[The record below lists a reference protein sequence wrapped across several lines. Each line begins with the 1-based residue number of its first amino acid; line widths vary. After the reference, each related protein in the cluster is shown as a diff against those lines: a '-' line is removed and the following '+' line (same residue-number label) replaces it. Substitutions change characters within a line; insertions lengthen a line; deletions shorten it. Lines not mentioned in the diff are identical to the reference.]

1 MRIDIMTLFPDTVGD
16 MMNESILGRA
26 QERGIIRIEAHQI
39 RDYTTNK
46 QNQVDDYPYGGG
58 HGAVLQADP
67 LYRCWQAIC
76 DEVGGP
82 VHTIFMS
89 PCGTTFCQE
98 KARQLLR
105 EHENIILV
113 CGHYE
118 GIDQRF
124 IDECVDEE
132 ISIGDFVLTGGEL
145 PAMVV
150 ADCICRMVPGVLTD
164 AACFEDESHWN
175 GLLEYPQYSR
185 PADWHGLKVPEILLS
200 GNHGAVD
207 RWRRKQSI
215 LRTFQRR
222 PDMFENVTL
231 PHKTRAEK
239 KFIAELEEE
248 DHAFK
253 EYRNAQRMDRKK

>member
-26 QERGIIRIEAHQI
+26 QERDIIRIEAHQI
-39 RDYTTNK
+39 RDFTTNK

-67 LYRCWQAIC
+67 LYNCWTHIC

-89 PCGTTFCQE
+89 PCGTTFNQQ
-98 KARQLLR
+98 KARELLKQ
-105 EHENIILV
+105 ENIILV

-124 IDECVDEE
+124 LDECVDEE
-132 ISIGDFVLTGGEL
+132 ISLGDFVLTGGEI
-145 PAMVV
+145 PAMAV
-150 ADCICRMVPGVLTD
+150 ADCICRMVPGVLSD
-164 AACFEDESHWN
+164 PECFEDESHWN

-185 PADWHGLKVPEILLS
+185 PEVWHGLAVPKILLS
-200 GNHGAVD
+200 GHHGNVA

-215 LRTFQRR
+215 LRTRQRR
-222 PDMFENVTL
+222 PDMYEQL
-231 PHKTRAEK
+231 DLSSKEDRK
-239 KFIAELEEE
+239 LLRELEEE
-248 DHAFK
+248 
-253 EYRNAQRMDRKK
+253 NAEQ

>member
-26 QERGIIRIEAHQI
+26 QERDIIRIEAHQI
-39 RDYTTNK
+39 RDFTTNK
-46 QNQVDDYPYGGG
+46 QKQVDDYPYGGG

-67 LYRCWQAIC
+67 LYNCWTHIC

-89 PCGTTFCQE
+89 PCGTTFNQQ
-98 KARQLLR
+98 KARELLKQ
-105 EHENIILV
+105 ENIILV

-124 IDECVDEE
+124 LDECVDEE
-132 ISIGDFVLTGGEL
+132 ISLGDFVLTGGEI
-145 PAMVV
+145 PAMAV
-150 ADCICRMVPGVLTD
+150 ADCICRMVPGVLPD
-164 AACFEDESHWN
+164 PECFEDESHWN

-185 PADWHGLKVPEILLS
+185 PEVWHGLAVPKILLS
-200 GNHGAVD
+200 GHHGNVA

-215 LRTFQRR
+215 LRTRQRR
-222 PDMFENVTL
+222 PDLYERL
-231 PHKTRAEK
+231 DLSSKEDRK
-239 KFIAELEEE
+239 LLRELEEE
-248 DHAFK
+248 TAG
-253 EYRNAQRMDRKK
+253 Q